1 MVLYWPSMCE
11 ALNLILI
18 PARKKKKKER
28 HQNPNKQ
35 KTPEHYRIFKPQT
48 GNWGSAPCFA
58 EWMSR
63 LRCFCIYKVKRSDV
77 AQQGSKLQNTR
88 HGGALFVDKIC
99 LRFNLLQLYRS
110 VLLAQIR
117 CTELVAG
124 RGWKH
129 TCLTT
134 PSRLYSGLGA
144 SKGVIWNSLIH
155 VATLALWFV
164 KGRFIV
170 TFERKQVAIFLSK
183 PQKGPLT
190 VQFTSN

>member
-1 MVLYWPSMCE
+1 MRPSIWFSFPQE
-11 ALNLILI
+11 K
-18 PARKKKKKER
+18 RKKR

-77 AQQGSKLQNTR
+77 EQQGSKLQNTR
-88 HGGALFVDKIC
+88 HEGALFVDKVC

-110 VLLAQIR
+110 GPLAQIR

-124 RGWKH
+124 EAGD
-129 TCLTT
+129 T
-134 PSRLYSGLGA
+134 PASRLPQGYTVGWELPRESPETHSSMWPRWLSGL
-144 SKGVIWNSLIH
+144 
-155 VATLALWFV
+155 
-164 KGRFIV
+164 
-170 TFERKQVAIFLSK
+170 
-183 PQKGPLT
+183 
-190 VQFTSN
+190 